1 MNINEEISLQKYVD
15 SARQKLNSTKSN
27 LENIEWDFQNRMN
40 GESIG
45 KMIGAMFCT
54 IIWIAIFNV
63 AYWLFHNIDEVKN
76 LITISLQNIVL
87 SCCFCIAIVLLMFM
101 FIDELMLFFH
111 YEKFSSYTDLIKQIN
126 HRINSSEMS
135 LASESDKLLDAKSKD
150 YNVPIDL
157 GLSVS
162 EGSSLIKECVNGID
176 SIKRGKIEIIKN
188 ILFFTLVV
196 LLTGFSL
203 WIMLEPSVQV
213 LSEVWDD
220 DISVSLLRTFCIIA
234 MIIVGIG
241 EIILSVVVWNATD
254 CSVKNLTLLI
264 LFAGPVLFALLAL
277 AICLIVVVVMFLA
290 VIIVGLLEIIGVIA
304 IAALAICCC
313 CGG

>member
-1 MNINEEISLQKYVD
+1 MSLKDISFQKYID
-15 SARQKLNSTKSN
+15 FARNEFNSTKST
-27 LENIEWDFQNRMN
+27 LSDIERDFQNRMN

-126 HRINSSEMS
+126 HRVNSSEMS

-162 EGSSLIKECVNGID
+162 EESSLIKECVNGID

-290 VIIVGLLEIIGVIA
+290 VIIVGLLYGAAGIAVI
-304 IAALAICCC
+304 ALAICCC

>member
-1 MNINEEISLQKYVD
+1 MSLKDISLQKYID
-15 SARQKLNSTKSN
+15 SARQEFNSTKITLSG
-27 LENIEWDFQNRMN
+27 IERDFQYRMN
-40 GESIG
+40 GESIV
-45 KMIGAMFCT
+45 KLIGAMFCT
-54 IIWIAIFNV
+54 IIWIAVFNV
-63 AYWLFHNIDEVKN
+63 VYWVFHNIDEVKN
-76 LITISLQNIVL
+76 LITTSSQDILL
-87 SCCFCIAIVLLMFM
+87 SWCFGLAITLLFVT
-101 FIDELMLFFH
+101 FINELILFIH
-111 YEKFSSYTDLIKQIN
+111 YEKFSAYTDLIKEIN
-126 HRINSSEMS
+126 HRVNSSEVS
-135 LASESDKLLDAKSKD
+135 LAAESGKLLDAKSTD
-150 YNVPIDL
+150 YNMPIVL
-157 GLSVS
+157 ETSIS
-162 EGSSLIKECVNGID
+162 EEASLIRRNVN
-176 SIKRGKIEIIKN
+176 SINAVKNGGLEIIKN
-188 ILFFTLVV
+188 IIFFTLVV

-241 EIILSVVVWNATD
+241 EIKLSVVVWNATD

-290 VIIVGLLEIIGVIA
+290 VIIIGLLKIIGVIA